1 LVQSNNCGGHYNG
14 ASVKKLTMA
23 SNNDKEHLL
32 LSQVLFLR
40 KNEFKN
46 SLGPQK
52 KVELQ
57 QNPQGFQKR
66 VLPQWDY
73 CPRP

>member
-1 LVQSNNCGGHYNG
+1 M
-14 ASVKKLTMA
+14 KKLTIA
-23 SNNDKEHLL
+23 RNNDKEHLL

-40 KNEFKN
+40 KKRFLN

-52 KVELQ
+52 IIQLQ
-57 QNPQGFQKR
+57 QNPQGFQKGI
-66 VLPQWDY
+66 LLQWDY